1 MSYNI
6 STNMPEYQGLIDKL
20 MELRDIYK
28 RKKLFND
35 EDS

>member
-1 MSYNI
+1 
-6 STNMPEYQGLIDKL
+6 MPEYQGLVDKL

-28 RKKLFND
+28 KKKLFTD